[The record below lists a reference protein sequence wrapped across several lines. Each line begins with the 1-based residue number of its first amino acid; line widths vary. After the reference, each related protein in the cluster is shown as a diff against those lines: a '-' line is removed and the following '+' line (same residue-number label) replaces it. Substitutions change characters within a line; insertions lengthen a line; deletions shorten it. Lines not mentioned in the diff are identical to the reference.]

1 MIACRKSSTR
11 IQDAQDQPDRAGRIS
26 MTHPRLGLTQSPT
39 GPQPMTS
46 AVASCLSTSPNMS
59 QAFLTTKQPVG
70 KISNRVIER
79 FPSHLILSI
88 SYPKPPYPKSQ
99 QLTGHQDQMP
109 IRHPFRSFEQ
119 RSPRQRDPDVPR
131 LSSFQ
136 LRTPDEGSFRT
147 SPGLAA
153 FAEPAAAARGREGT
167 DYALADLKVGSGRR
181 F

>member
-1 MIACRKSSTR
+1 
-11 IQDAQDQPDRAGRIS
+11 
-26 MTHPRLGLTQSPT
+26 
-39 GPQPMTS
+39 MTS

-70 KISNRVIER
+70 KMSNRVIER

-88 SYPKPPYPKSQ
+88 SYFKPPYPKSQ
-99 QLTGHQDQMP
+99 RLTGHQDQMP
-109 IRHPFRSFEQ
+109 IRHPFRSLKQ
-119 RSPRQRDPDVPR
+119 RSPRQRNPDIPR

-147 SPGLAA
+147 SSGLAA
-153 FAEPAAAARGREGT
+153 FAEPAVAAGGRKGT
-167 DYALADLKVGSGRR
+167 NYALADLEVGSGRR